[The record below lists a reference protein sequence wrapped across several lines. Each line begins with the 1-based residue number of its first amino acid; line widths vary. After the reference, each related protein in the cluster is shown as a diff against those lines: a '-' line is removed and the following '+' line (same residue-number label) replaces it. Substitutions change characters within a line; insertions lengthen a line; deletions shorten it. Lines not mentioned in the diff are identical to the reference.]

1 MSNPKH
7 TRRKYW
13 LDEPRNRSRV
23 FQALVVVCALLFA
36 ADLFYTKHAE
46 TEVGGWL
53 GFDGIFGFTAC
64 VGLVLAAKQLRRLV
78 KRDEDTYD

>member
-1 MSNPKH
+1 MKTAKSK
-7 TRRKYW
+7 RRKYW
-13 LDEPRNRSRV
+13 LDEPRNESRV
-23 FQALVVVCALLFA
+23 FHALVAVCALLFA
-36 ADLFYTKHAE
+36 ADFFYTKHAA

-64 VGLVLAAKQLRRLV
+64 VFLVLAAKQLRRLV

>member
-1 MSNPKH
+1 MNNPKP

-13 LDEPRNRSRV
+13 LDEPRNVSRV
-23 FQALVVVCALLFA
+23 FHALVTVCALLFA

-46 TEVGGWL
+46 TAVGAWL

-64 VGLVLAAKQLRRLV
+64 VFLVLAAKQLRRLV
-78 KRDEDTYD
+78 KRDERYYD

>member
-1 MSNPKH
+1 MSKPKT

-13 LDEPRNRSRV
+13 LDEPRNVSRI

-36 ADLFYTKHAE
+36 ADFFYAKHAE
-46 TEVGGWL
+46 TAVGGWL

-78 KRDEDTYD
+78 KRDEHYYD